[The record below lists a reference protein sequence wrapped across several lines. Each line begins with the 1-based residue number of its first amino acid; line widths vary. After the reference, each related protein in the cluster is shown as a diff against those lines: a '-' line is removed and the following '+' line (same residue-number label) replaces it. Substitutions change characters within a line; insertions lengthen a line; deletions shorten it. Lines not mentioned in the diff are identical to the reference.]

1 MEALS
6 RMGLVKVLAAMTGLW
21 CKGSH
26 RDIAMTR
33 IPVQTTIVVK
43 RVLLVRS
50 QSRTEFTSQASI
62 NADYTT

>member
-6 RMGLVKVLAAMTGLW
+6 RMGLVTVLAAMTGFW

-26 RDIAMTR
+26 CDIAMTR
-33 IPVQTTIVVK
+33 IPAQTAKVVK
-43 RVLLVRS
+43 RFLLVRS